1 MHYFSDASERRYDQ
15 ATYIKLVNEAGKI
28 HCDLVMGKSRVVPII
43 YISIQRLELAVA
55 MLSVKIAGIIEKEL
69 TIKIVSE
76 YI

>member
-1 MHYFSDASERRYDQ
+1 M
-15 ATYIKLVNEAGKI
+15 NEAGKI

-69 TIKIVSE
+69 AIKIVSK